1 MRPPFFF
8 LILALALGASGCTT
22 ETTSRGVSDPASL
35 ALPPASAP
43 ASQAAQAARPAAG
56 FAIRAVEVEVPR
68 SLRVSEANMLV
79 PLADIV
85 WREDPRGDRH
95 AQVDTLM
102 TAAAREAT
110 QDMRRGTPAVL
121 SLTMRRFHALTERA
135 RYTIGGNFAIQFEM
149 RLSDPKTGALLAP
162 PRPVVLDIP
171 AAGGQRAIDEEA
183 RGLTQR
189 VVITAGVVKGLR
201 DQLAILLGSGLD
213 GAADRPA
220 PSAALR

>member
-1 MRPPFFF
+1 MTLRSTVIAA
-8 LILALALGASGCTT
+8 LTLAALGACTS
-22 ETTSRGVSDPASL
+22 ETTSRGLSDPAPL
-35 ALPPASAP
+35 ATAGPVAQSAQT
-43 ASQAAQAARPAAG
+43 AKPAAPQAQTG

-85 WREDPRGDRH
+85 WREDPRGDRY
-95 AQVDTLM
+95 AQVDALM
-102 TAAAREAT
+102 TAAARNAT

-121 SLTMRRFHALTERA
+121 TLTMRRFHALTERA
-135 RYTIGGNFAIQFEM
+135 RYTTGGNFAIQFEM

-171 AAGGQRAIDEEA
+171 ASGGQRALDEEA
-183 RGLTQR
+183 RGVTQR

-201 DQLAILLGSGLD
+201 DQLAILAR
-213 GAADRPA
+213 GAAGQPV
-220 PSAALR
+220 AALR